1 MIIKKIENCM
11 WANARQMWFT
21 NKMQEKLLKNNVYNF
36 YGEVE
41 VFLMKFIYQF
51 KLHSLIQ
58 NCSQNC
64 MYNRN
69 VIVSENSIIKN
80 YEMAILK

>member
-11 WANARQMWFT
+11 WDNARQMWFT

-80 YEMAILK
+80 